1 MSECKS
7 ITVLIFDDDED
18 INEQGVNDQEILND
32 KDNFKKN
39 IFDMN
44 LSLELRIQIISKY
57 YLIYPEDFI
66 EIISRIKGMYSFSGT
81 KSLEKFVYSI
91 ITETKL
97 SSFLKIELVMSLLNF
112 KEMEEDIFE
121 KDDESF
127 KEIKRKSNDEIKI
140 RNDSRNILAY
150 KALNI
155 VCSELDVELSTPYK
169 VETIYELMK
178 NENYKYESLF
188 YFLKIII

>member
-7 ITVLIFDDDED
+7 ITVLNFDDDED

-66 EIISRIKGMYSFSGT
+66 EIISRIKGMYSF
-81 KSLEKFVYSI
+81 
-91 ITETKL
+91 
-97 SSFLKIELVMSLLNF
+97 ELNL
-112 KEMEEDIFE
+112 
-121 KDDESF
+121 
-127 KEIKRKSNDEIKI
+127 
-140 RNDSRNILAY
+140 
-150 KALNI
+150 
-155 VCSELDVELSTPYK
+155 
-169 VETIYELMK
+169 
-178 NENYKYESLF
+178 
-188 YFLKIII
+188 